1 MTPPVPPTAPT
12 KVLVVDDSVAVRTV
26 VQWALEARH
35 MTVLSAGLVA
45 EAIER
50 FERDEPDLVVC
61 DVHLPDREGFAL
73 CEFVKGHPRLS
84 RTPVLLM
91 SGAVDDTVLARAAQT
106 RSDELMRKPFLP
118 EDLLRHIDRLLAERA
133 RRAAAHPPAA
143 VDPGGGRPIPAL
155 ASEDPRAAPVA
166 PSSLPLPP
174 DLRGRLLRLAIQEG
188 VRLALVTDPAGFL
201 IESAGEIGADVEAA
215 SALVACVADSAD
227 GLARHLGQGAL
238 RGLTLECEGGVAIVN
253 DLDAKAILAVVVR
266 EPGDLPK
273 VQYYVR
279 RAIPELA
286 QVL

>member
-1 MTPPVPPTAPT
+1 MTPSGPSAAPT

-84 RTPVLLM
+84 GTPVLLM
-91 SGAVDDTVLARAAQT
+91 SGAVDATVVARAAQT

-133 RRAAAHPPAA
+133 ATATAPAPAVGAEGPVPAAATGGNVRTAPVVPPAA
-143 VDPGGGRPIPAL
+143 
-155 ASEDPRAAPVA
+155 
-166 PSSLPLPP
+166 PLPP

-188 VRLALVTDPAGFL
+188 VRLALVTDRTGFL

-215 SALVACVADSAD
+215 SALVACLTESADS
-227 GLARHLGQGAL
+227 LTRHLGQGTL
-238 RGLTLECEGGVAIVN
+238 RGLTLECEGGLVIIT
-253 DLDAKAILAVVVR
+253 DLDAKAILAIVVR

-273 VQYYVR
+273 VQQHVR

>member
-1 MTPPVPPTAPT
+1 MTSPAPSPAPT

-91 SGAVDDTVLARAAQT
+91 SGAVDETVVARAAQT

-118 EDLLRHIDRLLAERA
+118 EDLLRHIDRLLAERTSRVTA
-133 RRAAAHPPAA
+133 PPPAA
-143 VDPGGGRPIPAL
+143 VADRPAPAAA
-155 ASEDPRAAPVA
+155 ASESARTAPVT
-166 PSSLPLPP
+166 PSAAPLPP

-188 VRLALVTDPAGFL
+188 VRLALIADRTGFL
-201 IESAGEIGADVEAA
+201 VESAGEIGADVEAA
-215 SALVACVADSAD
+215 SALVACVTESADS
-227 GLARHLGQGAL
+227 LTRHLGQGTL
-238 RGLTLECEGGVAIVN
+238 QGLTLECEGGVVIIT
-253 DLDAKAILAVVVR
+253 DLDGKAILAIVVR

-273 VQYYVR
+273 VQQHVR
-279 RAIPELA
+279 RVIPELA

>member
-1 MTPPVPPTAPT
+1 MTPPGVSTAPT

-73 CEFVKGHPRLS
+73 CEFVKAHPRLS

-91 SGAVDDTVLARAAQT
+91 SGAVDDTVVARAAQT

-133 RRAAAHPPAA
+133 RRAAGPPPASTVA
-143 VDPGGGRPIPAL
+143 EPSPA
-155 ASEDPRAAPVA
+155 AGVGAAPRTSPA
-166 PSSLPLPP
+166 PASTAPLPP

-188 VRLALVTDPAGFL
+188 VRLALVVDRAGFL
-201 IESAGEIGADVEAA
+201 IESAGEIGADVETGA
-215 SALVACVADSAD
+215 ALVACAASSADS
-227 GLARHLGQGAL
+227 LARQLGQGSW
-238 RGLTLECEGGVAIVN
+238 RGLTLDCEGGLALITEIET
-253 DLDAKAILAVVVR
+253 KAILVVVVR

-273 VQYYVR
+273 VQYHVR

>member
-1 MTPPVPPTAPT
+1 MTAPASIPPT

-91 SGAVDDTVLARAAQT
+91 SGAVDDTVVARAAQT

-133 RRAAAHPPAA
+133 R
-143 VDPGGGRPIPAL
+143 PAL
-155 ASEDPRAAPVA
+155 ATPPPDVVAAPAPAAPVSEIPRA
-166 PSSLPLPP
+166 TPGIPPSAPLPP

-188 VRLALVTDPAGFL
+188 VRLALVIDRAGFL
-201 IESAGEIGADVEAA
+201 IESAGEIGADVEAVG
-215 SALVACVADSAD
+215 ALAACTADSAD
-227 GLARHLGQGAL
+227 SLARHLGQGVL
-238 RGLTLECEGGVAIVN
+238 RGLTLECEGGLAIIT
-253 DLDAKAILAVVVR
+253 DLEAKAILVVVVR

-273 VQYYVR
+273 VHYHVR